1 MPKYEKDQVLR
12 GDLLEIADPKAGYY
26 SHHSAA
32 ARKALRALDLL
43 GDLRADRDRFASL
56 VEKLRPYLDHDS
68 VCAQSAVNWV
78 MGQKSDPCD
87 CGLADLLTEM
97 GKR

>member
-1 MPKYEKDQVLR
+1 MSDEVTIDVGPVFCPSCKREF
-12 GDLLEIADPKAGYY
+12 GNTE
-26 SHHSAA
+26 
-32 ARKALRALDLL
+32 
-43 GDLRADRDRFASL
+43 RDRLASL

-97 GKR
+97 ENQ

>member
-43 GDLRADRDRFASL
+43 GDLRADRDRLASL
-56 VEKLRPYLDHDS
+56 VEKLRPWIRHD
-68 VCAQSAVNWV
+68 AQ
-78 MGQKSDPCD
+78 GCIPDPCS

-97 GKR
+97 ENQ

>member
-43 GDLRADRDRFASL
+43 GDLRADRDRLASL
-56 VEKLRPYLDHDS
+56 VEKLRPYADHRRVECDS
-68 VCAQSAVNWV
+68 GLSRCV
-78 MGQKSDPCD
+78 
-87 CGLADLLTEM
+87 CGLADLLADIPRGEP
-97 GKR
+97 

>member
-1 MPKYEKDQVLR
+1 MSDRDAL
-12 GDLLEIADPKAGYY
+12 IAALSPDTVIAPEHMAEALYL
-26 SHHSAA
+26 
-32 ARKALRALDLL
+32 ARQEAIRLT
-43 GDLRADRDRFASL
+43 GDRDRLASL

-97 GKR
+97 DQ